1 MTNYTKSVAEA
12 IGAKEKILR
21 GSKVHSGGEDITI
34 ITLSSIWET
43 TGSVSTVWED
53 SKTIQENE

>member
-1 MTNYTKSVAEA
+1 MTTYKKSVSEA
-12 IGAKEKILR
+12 LGFKEKILR
-21 GSKVHSGGEDITI
+21 GSKVYSGGEDITI
-34 ITLSSIWET
+34 ITLSSIWKT